1 MRGARPG
8 GPFLPITK
16 GGRLA
21 GDRMTSRAI
30 YSVLDK
36 RRTQAGVDR
45 LSPHDF
51 RRTFVGDLLDAG
63 VDLSTV
69 QRLAGHADPSTTAR
83 YDRRGERAKRRA
95 APLLHVPYRG
105 R

>member
-1 MRGARPG
+1 
-8 GPFLPITK
+8 
-16 GGRLA
+16 
-21 GDRMTSRAI
+21 MTSRAI
-30 YSVLDK
+30 YTVLDK
-36 RRTQAGVDR
+36 RRRQAGVER

-83 YDRRGERAKRRA
+83 YDRRGEAAKRKA
-95 APLLHVPYRG
+95 VEVLHFPAVRRRG
-105 R
+105 